1 MIKLEFLSPSLVIAV
16 LVQLLCQLFKVVYYS
31 IKNRTFQ
38 PGRFIHPAGMP
49 SAHSAFVTALSVS
62 IGIYNGFAS
71 ELFALSFVF
80 SAIIIYDSIRLR
92 GAVQK
97 NSQIIARLSRLLPET
112 ERVDVPLYV
121 GHSLAEI
128 LVGMIVGVLWAFSA
142 SQIIGQ

>member
-1 MIKLEFLSPSLVIAV
+1 MIRLGFLSPSLVIAV

-38 PGRFIHPAGMP
+38 PGRFMHPAGMP

-80 SAIIIYDSIRLR
+80 SAIIIYDSLRLR
-92 GAVQK
+92 GAVQR
-97 NSQIIARLSRLLPET
+97 NSQIIAKLSRLLPEP
-112 ERVDVPLYV
+112 ERVDVPRYV
-121 GHSLAEI
+121 GHNLSEI
-128 LVGMIVGVLWAFSA
+128 IVGMLVGGLWAVLA
-142 SQIIGQ
+142 SLILGQ